1 MAKRSSLS
9 DSLERRARRAIFW
22 HSLLRWESAVV
33 IALVLVIVAFSALL
47 ALTGNGPLWLWPLGP
62 LVVLGVGV
70 LVEVVLF
77 VSSITDEK
85 EHARVVAAMLQD
97 QYKPRNLRTP
107 KLKVQLNKALEYEA
121 LIASTVQRT
130 QEGVLHDR
138 LIRATKPVDD
148 WIEAIYLLATR
159 LDAYAQNRVIKRDLR
174 SVPVALEN
182 FNKRLAEENDPTVQ
196 RTLRNTI
203 SDKERQWEHL
213 SHLKNTMEKAEY
225 QLESTLAALG
235 TVYAQLQAID
245 VQGAEKGR
253 TDRLREEI
261 DEQVAQLQDL
271 SEAMDEVYAAR

>member
-1 MAKRSSLS
+1 MANRSSLS

-22 HSLLRWESAVV
+22 HALLRWESAVV

-47 ALTGNGPLWLWPLGP
+47 AWAGNGPAWMWPLGP
-62 LVVLGVGV
+62 LAVLGVGV
-70 LVEVVLF
+70 LIEMILF

-121 LIASTVQRT
+121 LIASTVQRAR
-130 QEGVLHDR
+130 EGVLHDR
-138 LIRATKPVDD
+138 LIRATEPVDD

-159 LDAYAQNRVIKRDLR
+159 LDVYAQNRVIKRDLR
-174 SVPVALEN
+174 LVPVDIEN
-182 FNKRLAEENDPTVQ
+182 FNKRLAEENDPAVQ
-196 RTLRNTI
+196 KTLRNTI

-213 SHLKNTMEKAEY
+213 SHLKNTMERAEY

-253 TDRLREEI
+253 TERLREEI

-271 SEAMDEVYAAR
+271 SEAMDEVYAAQ

>member
-22 HSLLRWESAVV
+22 NSLLRWESAVV

-148 WIEAIYLLATR
+148 WIEAIYRLATR
-159 LDAYAQNRVIKRDLR
+159 LDAYERNRVLKQDLH
-174 SVPVALEN
+174 SVPLAIEN
-182 FNKRLAEENDPTVQ
+182 FKQRLAQENDPAVLQ
-196 RTLRNTI
+196 TLRNTI
-203 SDKERQWEHL
+203 TDKERQWEYL
-213 SHLKNTMEKAEY
+213 SKLQNTRCRS
-225 QLESTLAALG
+225 QFPRWFW
-235 TVYAQLQAID
+235 V
-245 VQGAEKGR
+245 R
-253 TDRLREEI
+253 
-261 DEQVAQLQDL
+261 
-271 SEAMDEVYAAR
+271 